1 MTIRNCLKTCLAC
14 LLTALF
20 LVFNACNN
28 ASDNDSK
35 DIDSSKTSKKFQ
47 LDSTK
52 STLFQVGDEMFS
64 IPSPVQTAI
73 LIKESGSSYN
83 PDMLND
89 PERAPSYSTKFQKAL
104 ALGIYGADLGYVTMY
119 DRNQDALAY
128 MKSTKRIADD
138 LGVTNAFS
146 KSTFDRFQKNL
157 GNKDSLLVLVS
168 DAYLASDAYLKNNDR
183 DDVGSLILAG
193 GWVEG
198 LYFATNVVQI
208 SSNNEVRVRIGE
220 QKTSLEN
227 LIKILQKYANNE
239 EFAEFTDDLIDLYY
253 LFDNVSMVY
262 TFREPSVDPEK
273 KITVINSTSEIQ
285 LTDEDLKDIANKIND
300 IRNQIVG

>member
-1 MTIRNCLKTCLAC
+1 MVKNNGIKTYLAYFFVGH
-14 LLTALF
+14 L
-20 LVFNACNN
+20 LVFSACNN
-28 ASDNDSK
+28 GSENDGGS
-35 DIDSSKTSKKFQ
+35 IDSTATTGKFQ

-83 PDMLND
+83 KEMLND
-89 PERAPSYSTKFQKAL
+89 PNRAPSYSTKFQKAL

-119 DRNQDALAY
+119 EKNQDALAY
-128 MKSTKRIADD
+128 MKSTKKIADNLD
-138 LGVTNAFS
+138 VSSAFS
-146 KSTFDRFQKNL
+146 KSTFERFQKNI
-157 GNKDSLLVLVS
+157 GSRDSLLVLVS
-168 DAYLASDAYLKNNDR
+168 DAYLACDAYLKNNDR

-208 SSNNEVRVRIGE
+208 SANEDVRKRIGE

-239 EFAEFTDDLIDLYY
+239 DFADFIDELIDLYY
-253 LFDNVSMVY
+253 LFDDVDMVY
-262 TFREPSVDPEK
+262 TFVEPTVDPEK
-273 KITVINSTSEIQ
+273 RITVINSTSEIQ
-285 LTDEDLKDIANKIND
+285 LSDEQLKEIADKIVE